1 MKNRIYYILA
11 VVLVA
16 LNYSCGDFEP
26 VIYDGVNGQTLAA
39 FDGAGGTLEVL
50 INDTGELEIG
60 VSVSTLSSE
69 DRQIAIEVLT
79 DSEDNTATPG
89 QYDIPA
95 TVTIPADTYFGSFT
109 VTGIDD
115 ELTTDGVNLILGL
128 DPEAL
133 GNAVAAAPFNVRIVE
148 ICPVEASFMV
158 GDYTINQI
166 SGGVPAAGNA
176 PFMGNGTVVTLVPG
190 AASTERVFNVKFYPT
205 FGFSNPPV
213 DFSFS
218 LSCGETVVNGILDG
232 GVSGV
237 GCGSSI
243 PMGPGATNG
252 VYDTADDTFLT
263 LVTTEDVGGA
273 SCGTEAQTVISL
285 TKN

>member
-60 VSVSTLSSE
+60 VSVSTLSTE
-69 DRQIAIEVLT
+69 DRDIAIEVLT
-79 DSEDNTATPG
+79 ESEDNTAEAG
-89 QYDIPA
+89 QYVVPA
-95 TVTIPADTYFGSFT
+95 FVTIPANTYFGSFT
-109 VTGIDD
+109 VVGVDD
-115 ELTTDGVNLILGL
+115 ELTTEGVNLILGL

-148 ICPVEASFMV
+148 ICPVESSFMV
-158 GDYTINQI
+158 GDYTISFV
-166 SGGVPAAGNA
+166 SGGIAAAGFA
-176 PFMGNGTVVTLVPG
+176 PAMGDGTVVTLVEG
-190 AASTERVFNVKFYPT
+190 EASTERVFNVKFYPS

-218 LSCGETVVNGILDG
+218 LSCGETISNGIING
-232 GVSGV
+232 GASGV
-237 GCGSSI
+237 GCGGSI
-243 PMGPGATNG
+243 AFGPGATNG
-252 VYDTADDTFLT
+252 VYDTADDSSFT
-263 LVTTEDVGGA
+263 LVMTEDTEEI
-273 SCGTEAQTVISL
+273 CGSSAQTVMTL
-285 TKN
+285 NKN